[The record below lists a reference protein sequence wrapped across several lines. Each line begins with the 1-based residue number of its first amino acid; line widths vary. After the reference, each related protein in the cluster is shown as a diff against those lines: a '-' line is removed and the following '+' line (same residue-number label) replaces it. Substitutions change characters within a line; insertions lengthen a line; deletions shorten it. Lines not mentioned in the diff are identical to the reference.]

1 MVTREQQTAALR
13 AVASAVVSA
22 VAESPSGIGEGP
34 LCVILMVEAKGMK
47 WEHARTLINVLCE
60 YGILMREAGHR
71 IIAGP
76 NAAAML

>member
-1 MVTREQQTAALR
+1 MNEQVQALR

-34 LCVILMVEAKGMK
+34 LCVILEAKGMK

>member
-1 MVTREQQTAALR
+1 MNEQVQALR

-22 VAESPSGIGEGP
+22 VAESPSGVGEGP
-34 LCVILMVEAKGMK
+34 LCVILEAKGMK

-76 NAAAML
+76 NAAVML

>member
-1 MVTREQQTAALR
+1 MYTREQQNEALR

-22 VAESPSGIGEGP
+22 VSESPAGIGEGP
-34 LCVILMVEAKGMK
+34 LCVILESKGLK
-47 WEHARTLINVLCE
+47 WEHARTLVNVLCE

>member
-34 LCVILMVEAKGMK
+34 LCVILEAKGMK